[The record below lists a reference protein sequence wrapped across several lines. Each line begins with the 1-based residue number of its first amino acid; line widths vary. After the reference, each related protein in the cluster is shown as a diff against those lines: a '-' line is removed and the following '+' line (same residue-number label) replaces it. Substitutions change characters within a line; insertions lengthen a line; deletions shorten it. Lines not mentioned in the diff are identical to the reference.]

1 MFLMEYVG
9 HTGLRSLT
17 DGHLGRHLDYF
28 KTLNDARVASLGFIK
43 YNAPTTRSNKEKKTL
58 KSSSMSVW
66 FSTGLNAR
74 EVDKMVQDFGLK
86 KTIKIIIS
94 HKQGPNHI
102 IMEEYILIM
111 PVLVNG
117 KH

>member
-1 MFLMEYVG
+1 MPEW
-9 HTGLRSLT
+9 H
-17 DGHLGRHLDYF
+17 HLDSSSTMPQQQEST
-28 KTLNDARVASLGFIK
+28 K
-43 YNAPTTRSNKEKKTL
+43 KKTL

-86 KTIKIIIS
+86 KTIKIIIL